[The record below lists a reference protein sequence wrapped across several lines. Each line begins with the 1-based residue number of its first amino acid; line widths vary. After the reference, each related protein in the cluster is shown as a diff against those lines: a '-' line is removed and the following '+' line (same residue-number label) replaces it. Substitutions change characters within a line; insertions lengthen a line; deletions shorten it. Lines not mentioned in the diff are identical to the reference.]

1 MSEASVVSRSFT
13 VRLENG
19 LHLRP
24 WMQFVKL
31 AHRYKAKIEVVKDFV
46 RSDARS
52 MLSLLALAAK
62 QGDVIVVEAQ
72 GDDAAEAVSA
82 LVELLDGYDESK
94 EAEVR

>member
-1 MSEASVVSRSFT
+1 MDEAPVVRRSFT

-31 AHRYKAKIEVVKDFV
+31 AHRYKAKIEVVKDV
-46 RSDARS
+46 ARSDARS

-62 QGDVIVVEAQ
+62 QGDVIVVEAV
-72 GDDAAEAVSA
+72 GDDAVEAVDA
-82 LVELLDGYDESK
+82 LIDMLDRYDDSE
-94 EAEVR
+94 EANSQ